1 VPERSPSPAH
11 ATANRGETAHVAA
24 LDGWRGIAI
33 LLLLIGHFL
42 PVPGIKLGTL
52 GVNLFFVLSGLL
64 MTQLLFVRRTGLAR
78 FYWRRLSRIVPAHL
92 TFIVVLLMA
101 WLASGRSVSISETLA
116 ALFFVNN
123 YISPPPGQAMMPFG
137 HVWSLSV
144 EEHSY
149 VVLSLLALAAR
160 RRWIA
165 PALGLATLALAS
177 AACGVFINITRAG
190 DPTLPFTSWLHTEVA
205 AFGIVASGC
214 MCMLLRRPGRWRC
227 TPSLVPLLLLA
238 GFAAHWWSVPL
249 AVQTVVGTGLLALA
263 VNLLPCAPAW
273 LQAMLSWSPLR
284 WLGTCSFSLY
294 LWQQPFYLWTRNEGG
309 SVGLALIGAIAAGL
323 ASYYLIERPARRYLN
338 ARAPD

>member
-1 VPERSPSPAH
+1 MAEAPTSH
-11 ATANRGETAHVAA
+11 GDTAHVAA

-92 TFIVVLLMA
+92 TFIVLVLAA
-101 WLASGRSVSISETLA
+101 WAASGRTVSVSETLA

-137 HVWSLSV
+137 HVWSLCV

-165 PALGLATLALAS
+165 AAPGLAALALAS
-177 AACGVFINITRAG
+177 AACGIFINIMRAG
-190 DPTLPFTSWLHTEVA
+190 DPSLPFTGWLHTEVA

-214 MCMLLRRPGRWRC
+214 VCMLMRQRAGWRC
-227 TPSLVPLLLLA
+227 TPALVPLFMLA
-238 GFAAHWWSVPL
+238 AFAAHWWSVPL
-249 AVQTVVGTGLLALA
+249 ALQTIVGTGLLALA
-263 VNLLPCAPAW
+263 VNLLPSGPQW
-273 LQAMLSWSPLR
+273 LNTMLGWPPLR

-309 SVGLALIGAIAAGL
+309 SVALALTGAIAAGL
-323 ASYYLIERPARRYLN
+323 ASYYLVERPARRYLN